1 MTARDI
7 NENALN
13 FLMKQ
18 NWARAQQLFF
28 ENAKKNPSHETYNN
42 LGNYLINEGLLCKNG
57 RVRNAQKL
65 GLKYLLRA
73 AEIKDSQVNLC
84 AISKAY
90 DYELR
95 TAIGAQRQTLYEQSY
110 RCLEKALKIKYS
122 DEIQYNL
129 LRILC
134 LMNARDDSVLEKVGT
149 FVENYI
155 CKESVSLYLELLCIH
170 LLLDEGLHCIERY
183 REYLT
188 EIDLLMFCAKF
199 ELYEKGYHLCET
211 ICNQFSPDKY
221 VASAIIECCVNTHH
235 FEQAKIYAQHI
246 KELED
251 DIQYVGK
258 ETWCEKI
265 FCNMDSS
272 DKKRK
277 KLIAEY
283 LSIPP
288 FIESC
293 YYYGC
298 TVHGIN
304 W

>member
-1 MTARDI
+1 MTERDI
-7 NENALN
+7 NEKALDS
-13 FLMKQ
+13 LMEQ
-18 NWARAQQLFF
+18 NWVRAQQLFF

-84 AISKAY
+84 AIASAY
-90 DYELR
+90 NYELR
-95 TAIGAQRQTLYEQSY
+95 TTTGVQRQFFYEQSY
-110 RCLEKALKIKYS
+110 HCLEKALKIKYS

-129 LRILC
+129 LRIIC
-134 LMNARDDSVLEKVGT
+134 LINVKDEFVLERLRILVK
-149 FVENYI
+149 NYV
-155 CKESVSLYLELLCIH
+155 CEESVSLYLEILCVH
-170 LLLDEGLHCIERY
+170 LLFDEGVHCIECY
-183 REYLT
+183 EKYLS
-188 EIDLLMFCAKF
+188 EIELLMFWSKF
-199 ELYEKGYHLCET
+199 GLYEKGYHLCET
-211 ICNQFSPDKY
+211 ICNQFSVDKY
-221 VASAIIECCVNTHH
+221 VASAIIECCVNTNH
-235 FEQAKIYAQHI
+235 FEQAKIFADHI
-246 KELED
+246 KQIED

-258 ETWCEKI
+258 ESWCERI

-272 DKKRK
+272 DEERK
-277 KLIAEY
+277 KLIKEY

-298 TVHGIN
+298 TVHEIS

>member
-7 NENALN
+7 NENALK

-18 NWARAQQLFF
+18 NWAEAQQLFF

-42 LGNYLINEGLLCKNG
+42 LGNFLINEGLLCKNG

-73 AEIKDSQVNLC
+73 SEIKDSQVTLC

-95 TAIGAQRQTLYEQSY
+95 TAIGAQRKLLYEQSY
-110 RCLEKALKIKYS
+110 HCLEKALKIKYS
-122 DEIQYNL
+122 HETQYNI

-134 LMNARDDSVLEKVGT
+134 LMNARDESVLEKMRN
-149 FVENYI
+149 FVKKYI
-155 CKESVSLYLELLCIH
+155 CTESISLYFELLRIH
-170 LLLDEGLHCIERY
+170 LLFDEGLQCIERY

-188 EIDLLMFCAKF
+188 EIDLLMFYTKF
-199 ELYEKGYHLCET
+199 ELYEKGYHLCEA

-221 VASAIIECCVNTHH
+221 IASAIIECCINTNH
-235 FEQAKIYAQHI
+235 FEQSKIYAQYI

-258 ETWCEKI
+258 ETWCEDI
-265 FCNMDSS
+265 FHNMDYS
-272 DKKRK
+272 DEKRK
-277 KLIAEY
+277 KLISEY

-298 TVHGIN
+298 TVHETK